1 MYQDNENAFKI
12 HEFVAHST
20 EINCLSFG
28 PKSHQVL
35 ATGGNDCKVNVW
47 KVGDAANIWT
57 LGQNKS
63 PVSCLCFDAEEQY
76 VVSGA
81 MNGSI
86 KVFDLNEG
94 RLARNLSGHQVD
106 ASSIQYHPYG
116 EFIVSGSIDCSMK
129 VWDVR
134 NKSCIQTY
142 SGHKK
147 EVTCVRFS
155 PDGRWIA
162 SSSKDNQLLIWD
174 LVAGKLLSTIRLDPA
189 YVTSFEFNPAEFII
203 GAVTS
208 NRNVRLWDL
217 ETMEPLGNTPSDSS
231 PIRAMTFSSDGNLIY
246 TGTKDS
252 LKSFSWEPSTKLK
265 NSVEM
270 GWDKV
275 SEIRISADGL
285 RLTAGSFNSNF
296 VAVWSVNIDKLS
308 DAAGSKRAGPLSVQR
323 SSRSKAVPTERLNS
337 GSSRGS
343 AKDSDND
350 VDYRADA
357 KRTDAETYN
366 VSHQMSSNVADE
378 VAPAMQWA
386 SDEARN
392 EMASTMSLS
401 LQRRL
406 EEAQKMSN
414 DGDDSSDSKI
424 TNSTAREDSYCKL
437 NVPSS
442 VEAVRYNAP
451 TQISSQSPPGQYSAA
466 DRHRQCARNISQL
479 ESQSNSH
486 SPSSS
491 SSDKDRKS
499 SSDSPPPTSSIERRR
514 GSTPVAARNIRT
526 GSERSSTPVAPS
538 RGRTPIKG
546 PVRPGIPSDRRDV
559 RDGPS
564 YNDVDRESIDA
575 SNIKG
580 LRGLRVQSNPSVVVE
595 TKFNK
600 DDPSLR
606 AAARRAAAAA
616 LAGINPASSAV
627 HRRDEAPITRIY
639 SNGGER
645 EEPKR
650 RMTRDDGDD
659 MVSDML
665 DKVLQASGTTVATM
679 SQRLSSINILLRLW
693 TRGNFQDVIENMDTL
708 MYGAVHDPSQ
718 LVLLANVFSS
728 IELKGANFT
737 LQSCVGFMKI
747 LDAMLSTSD
756 GLKINA
762 VVYAA
767 LKAFT
772 ELCVGFG
779 DVIRSAGAA
788 QLSSGGGV
796 DLAKEERLKR
806 CHACHG
812 LVYKMKER
820 LDRIKQVHRADYNLL
835 EALDNLTPMLDRM
848 LLF

>member
-1 MYQDNENAFKI
+1 MYQDGENAFKI

-35 ATGGNDCKVNVW
+35 ATGGNDCKVNIW
-47 KVGDAANIWT
+47 KVGNAANIWT

-81 MNGSI
+81 VNGSI

-94 RLARNLSGHQVD
+94 RLARNLSGHQVNT
-106 ASSIQYHPYG
+106 SSIQYHPYG
-116 EFIVSGSIDCSMK
+116 EFIVSGSVDCSMK

-147 EVTCVRFS
+147 EITCVRFT

-162 SSSKDNQLLIWD
+162 SSGKDNQLLIWD

-217 ETMEPLGNTPSDSS
+217 ETMEPLGNTPSDAS

-252 LKSFSWEPSTKLK
+252 LKSYSWEPATKLK
-265 NSVEM
+265 HSVDL

-275 SEIRISADGL
+275 SEIRISSDGL

-296 VAVWSVNIDKLS
+296 VAVWSVSTDKLS
-308 DAAGSKRAGPLSVQR
+308 DAAGSKRTGPLSVQR

-357 KRTDAETYN
+357 KSSDSESCNYN
-366 VSHQMSSNVADE
+366 VSHQGNNGVADE

-386 SDEARN
+386 SDEARD
-392 EMASTMSLS
+392 EMASTMNSS

-406 EEAQKMSN
+406 EESQKMST
-414 DGDDSSDSKI
+414 DVYDFSDSKI
-424 TNSTAREDSYCKL
+424 TKPTAREDSYCKHD
-437 NVPSS
+437 VPSPVES
-442 VEAVRYNAP
+442 VRHLAQTP
-451 TQISSQSPPGQYSAA
+451 GSGQSPPGQYSAA
-466 DRHRQCARNISQL
+466 DRQRQCARNIASL
-479 ESQSNSH
+479 ESQSQ

-491 SSDKDRKS
+491 SSDKDRKA
-499 SSDSPPPTSSIERRR
+499 SSDSPTGSSSTERRR
-514 GSTPVAARNIRT
+514 GSTPIIARNIRT
-526 GSERSSTPVAPS
+526 GSERSSTPVAPA

-546 PVRPGIPSDRRDV
+546 PVRPGILSDRRDG
-559 RDGPS
+559 RDGPT
-564 YNDVDRESIDA
+564 YDDIDRSSVETP
-575 SNIKG
+575 NLKG
-580 LRGLRVQSNPSVVVE
+580 PKGVRGQSNSPVVVE
-595 TKFNK
+595 SKLNR

-616 LAGINPASSAV
+616 LAGANPPSSAAQ
-627 HRRDEAPITRIY
+627 RREEMPVTRIY
-639 SNGGER
+639 SNGGDR
-645 EEPKR
+645 EEANR
-650 RMTRDDGDD
+650 RMARNDGDD
-659 MVSDML
+659 MASCML
-665 DKVLQASGTTVATM
+665 DRALQASGSTAATL
-679 SQRLSSINILLRLW
+679 SQRLSAINILKRLW
-693 TRGNFQDVIENMDTL
+693 TKGNLQDIIENMDTL
-708 MYGAVHDPSQ
+708 MYGAVHDSSQ

-762 VVYAA
+762 VVCAA
-767 LKAFT
+767 LKGFT

-788 QLSSGGGV
+788 QLSGGGGV

-820 LDRIKQVHRADYNLL
+820 LDRIKQAHRTDYDLMD
-835 EALDNLTPMLDRM
+835 AIDNLTPLVDKM